1 MAAKDFIKKLAPGA
15 QKVQKKYN
23 VLASLVIAQ
32 GCLESGFGKSDLS
45 QKAHNLFGVKG
56 TYNGKYVLMW
66 TSEQDK
72 KGNVTRIQAKFRK
85 YPSYAESLADLGSL
99 YTRLGR
105 YKAVVG
111 EKDYKKATAAVSK
124 AGYATDINYA
134 TKLNSIIFTYKLTQ
148 YDNLDDVP
156 EEPSEPETPTKPS
169 YPSKEYQGK
178 DVELNDGLPS
188 DIDFRQ
194 LHVSTKDG
202 KELVE
207 IVGAVLELQD
217 DTTGKKS
224 FTFTLMRTEDN
235 GTEFDLLVPG
245 NILYLDEKV
254 YNHQKYYITD
264 IELDQSRKNVLQ
276 KKVTANHVY
285 TVLLVNSRVEEKT
298 SKKLNIKEA
307 LDIALADTPF
317 QYVLKEKES
326 TFDTVDQDG
335 FGEKNRIELLD
346 QIVDD
351 YEIELDVNN
360 YVIYVYKKMGRVV
373 DYTFDSRYNMPG
385 FKLKINDQNTS
396 TRAWGYG
403 AEKKEKKE
411 KTAKKSDAKST
422 DTKTNEDEKEKEP
435 EYEFEPILYIH
446 PDEDKFLIEGKPRWG
461 EPIRDDTVKKPSN
474 MVSAL
479 KKHVNPYPDVVVEAE
494 YQYIYEP
501 ALQGI
506 EEDFW
511 KGDTIH
517 VIADT
522 ANGITFEDDVRL
534 VSVTYNPLNPYDS
547 PKMTFANFRKDIQDY
562 QVSQARQIKQQKRY
576 IDQLMRT
583 LN

>member
-1 MAAKDFIKKLAPGA
+1 MAAADFIKKLAPGA
-15 QKVQKKYN
+15 QKVHKKYN

-32 GCLESGFGKSDLS
+32 GCLESGFGSSGLS
-45 QKAHNLFGVKG
+45 KQANNLFGIKG

-99 YTRLGR
+99 YTRLSL
-105 YKAVVG
+105 YKKVVG

-148 YDNLDDVP
+148 YDNLDDLP
-156 EEPSEPETPTKPS
+156 EEPSEPETPTKPK

-224 FTFTLMRTEDN
+224 FTFTLLRTEDN

-276 KKVTANHVY
+276 KKITANHVY
-285 TVLLVNSRVEEKT
+285 TVLLVNDRVEEKT

-326 TFDTVDQDG
+326 AFDTVDQDG
-335 FGEKNRIELLD
+335 FGEKNRIELMD

-403 AEKKEKKE
+403 AEKK
-411 KTAKKSDAKST
+411 AKKSETKST

-446 PDEDKFLIEGKPRWG
+446 PAEDKFLIEGKPRWG
-461 EPIRDDTVKKPSN
+461 EPIRDDTVKKASN

>member
-1 MAAKDFIKKLAPGA
+1 MAAADFIKKLAPGA
-15 QKVQKKYN
+15 QKVYKKYN

-32 GCLESGFGKSDLS
+32 GCLESGFGTSGLS
-45 QKAHNLFGVKG
+45 KQANNLFGIKG

-99 YTRLGR
+99 YTRLSR
-105 YKAVVG
+105 YKDVVG

-124 AGYATDINYA
+124 AGYATDIHYPS
-134 TKLNSIIFTYKLTQ
+134 KLNSIIEKYNLTK
-148 YDNLDDVP
+148 YDGETVPDVP
-156 EEPSEPETPTKPS
+156 DEPSEPETPTKPT

-178 DVELNDGLPS
+178 DVELNDGLPT

-224 FTFTLMRTEDN
+224 FTFTLLRTEDN

-285 TVLLVNSRVEEKT
+285 TVLLVNDRVEEKT

-326 TFDTVDQDG
+326 AFDTVDQDG
-335 FGEKNRIELLD
+335 LGEKNRIELMD

-403 AEKKEKKE
+403 AEKK
-411 KTAKKSDAKST
+411 AKKSDTKST

-461 EPIRDDTVKKPSN
+461 EPIRDDTVKKASN
-474 MVSAL
+474 MVSTL

>member
-1 MAAKDFIKKLAPGA
+1 MAAADFIKKLAPGA
-15 QKVQKKYN
+15 QKVYKKYN

-32 GCLESGFGKSDLS
+32 GCLESGFGSSGLS
-45 QKAHNLFGVKG
+45 QQANNLFGIKG

-99 YTRLGR
+99 YTRLSR
-105 YKAVVG
+105 YKDVVG

-148 YDNLDDVP
+148 YDTFEDLP
-156 EEPSEPETPTKPS
+156 EEPSEPETPTKPT

-178 DVELNDGLPS
+178 DVELNDGLPT

-207 IVGAVLELQD
+207 IVGAVLDLQD

-224 FTFTLMRTEDN
+224 FTFTLLRTEDN

-326 TFDTVDQDG
+326 AFDIVDQDD
-335 FGEKNRIELLD
+335 FGDKNCIELMD
-346 QIVDD
+346 QIVED

-403 AEKKEKKE
+403 AEKKEKK
-411 KTAKKSDAKST
+411 SDTKST

-461 EPIRDDTVKKPSN
+461 EPIRDDTVKKASN

-479 KKHVNPYPDVVVEAE
+479 KKQVNPYPDVVVEAE
-494 YQYIYEP
+494 YQFIYEP

-506 EEDFW
+506 EDDFW

-534 VSVTYNPLNPYDS
+534 VSVTCNPLNPYDS
-547 PKMTFANFRKDIQDY
+547 PKMIFANFRKDIQDY

>member
-1 MAAKDFIKKLAPGA
+1 MAAADFIKKLAPGA
-15 QKVQKKYN
+15 QKVYRKYN

-66 TSEQDK
+66 TTEQDK
-72 KGNVTRIQAKFRK
+72 KGNETRVQAPFRK
-85 YPSYAESLADLGSL
+85 YPSFAESLEDLGSL
-99 YTRLGR
+99 YTRLSR

-148 YDNLDDVP
+148 YDTFDDVP
-156 EEPSEPETPTKPS
+156 DEPEPETPTKPS

-285 TVLLVNSRVEEKT
+285 TVLLVNDRVEEKI

-307 LDIALADTPF
+307 LDFALAGTPF
-317 QYVLKEKES
+317 QYILKAKLSE
-326 TFDTVDQDG
+326 FDEVDQDG
-335 FGEKNRIELLD
+335 FGEKNRVELMD
-346 QIVDD
+346 QIVED

-360 YVIYVYKKMGRVV
+360 YVIYVHLKMGKVV
-373 DYTFDSRYNMPG
+373 DFTLDSRYNMPG
-385 FKLKINDQNTS
+385 FKMKINDQNTS

-403 AEKKEKKE
+403 AEKK
-411 KTAKKSDAKST
+411 AKKSDTKST
-422 DTKTNEDEKEKEP
+422 DTKTSEDEKEKEP

-461 EPIRDDTVKKPSN
+461 EPIRDDTVKKASN

-494 YQYIYEP
+494 YQFIYEP

-506 EEDFW
+506 EDDFW

>member
-1 MAAKDFIKKLAPGA
+1 MAAADFIKKLAPGA
-15 QKVQKKYN
+15 QKVYKKYN

-32 GCLESGFGKSDLS
+32 GCLESGFGSSGLS
-45 QKAHNLFGVKG
+45 QQANNLFGIKG

-99 YTRLGR
+99 YTRLSR
-105 YKAVVG
+105 YKDVVG
-111 EKDYKKATAAVSK
+111 EKDYKKATASVSK

-148 YDNLDDVP
+148 YDTLDDVP
-156 EEPSEPETPTKPS
+156 DEPSEPPETPAKPS

-178 DVELNDGLPS
+178 DVELNDGLPT

-202 KELVE
+202 KDLVE

-224 FTFTLMRTEDN
+224 FTFTLLRTEDN
-235 GTEFDLLVPG
+235 GAEFDLLVPG

-285 TVLLVNSRVEEKT
+285 TVLLVNNRVEEKT

-326 TFDTVDQDG
+326 AFDIVDQDG
-335 FGEKNRIELLD
+335 FGEKNRIELMD

-403 AEKKEKKE
+403 AEKK
-411 KTAKKSDAKST
+411 AKKSDTKST

-461 EPIRDDTVKKPSN
+461 EPIRDDTVKKASN

>member
-1 MAAKDFIKKLAPGA
+1 MAAADFIKKLAPGA
-15 QKVQKKYN
+15 QKVYKKYN

-32 GCLESGFGKSDLS
+32 GCLESGFGSSGLS
-45 QKAHNLFGVKG
+45 QQANNLFGIKG

-99 YTRLGR
+99 YTRLSR
-105 YKAVVG
+105 YKDVVG

-148 YDNLDDVP
+148 YDTFDDVP
-156 EEPSEPETPTKPS
+156 DEPSEPETPDKPS

-285 TVLLVNSRVEEKT
+285 TVLLVNDRVEEKT

-326 TFDTVDQDG
+326 AFDIVDQDD
-335 FGEKNRIELLD
+335 FGEKNCIELMD
-346 QIVDD
+346 QIVED

-360 YVIYVYKKMGRVV
+360 YVIYVYKKMGKVV

-403 AEKKEKKE
+403 AEKKV
-411 KTAKKSDAKST
+411 KKSDTKST
-422 DTKTNEDEKEKEP
+422 DTKTNEDEEEKEP

-461 EPIRDDTVKKPSN
+461 EPIRDDTVKKASN

-501 ALQGI
+501 ELHGI

>member
-1 MAAKDFIKKLAPGA
+1 MAAADFIKKLAPGA
-15 QKVQKKYN
+15 QKVYKKYN

-32 GCLESGFGKSDLS
+32 GCLESGFGSSGLS
-45 QKAHNLFGVKG
+45 QQANNLFGVKG

-99 YTRLGR
+99 YTRLSR
-105 YKAVVG
+105 YKDVVG

-148 YDNLDDVP
+148 YDTFDDVP
-156 EEPSEPETPTKPS
+156 DEPEPETPTKPS

-285 TVLLVNSRVEEKT
+285 TVLLVNDRVEEKI
-298 SKKLNIKEA
+298 SKKLKINEA
-307 LDIALADTPF
+307 LDFALTGTPF
-317 QYVLKEKES
+317 QYVLKAKLSE
-326 TFDTVDQDG
+326 FDEVDQDG
-335 FGEKNRIELLD
+335 FGEKNRVELMD
-346 QIVDD
+346 QIVED

-360 YVIYVYKKMGRVV
+360 YVIYVHLNMGKVV
-373 DYTFDSRYNMPG
+373 DFTLDSRYNMPG
-385 FKLKINDQNTS
+385 FKMKINDQNTS

-403 AEKKEKKE
+403 AEKK
-411 KTAKKSDAKST
+411 ANKSDTKST
-422 DTKTNEDEKEKEP
+422 DTKTEDEKEKEP
-435 EYEFEPILYIH
+435 EYEFQPILYIH

-461 EPIRDDTVKKPSN
+461 EPIRDDTVKKASN

-494 YQYIYEP
+494 YQFIYEP

-506 EEDFW
+506 EDDFW

>member
-1 MAAKDFIKKLAPGA
+1 MAAADFIKKLAPGA
-15 QKVQKKYN
+15 QKVYKKYN

-99 YTRLGR
+99 YTRLSR
-105 YKAVVG
+105 YKDVVG

-148 YDNLDDVP
+148 YDNLDDLP
-156 EEPSEPETPTKPS
+156 EEPSEPETPTGPE

-178 DVELNDGLPS
+178 DVELNDGLPT

-224 FTFTLMRTEDN
+224 FNFTLLRTEDN

-254 YNHQKYYITD
+254 YSHQKYYITD

-285 TVLLVNSRVEEKT
+285 TVLLVNDRVEEKI

-307 LDIALADTPF
+307 LDFALAGTPF
-317 QYVLKEKES
+317 QYVLKAKLSE
-326 TFDTVDQDG
+326 FDKVDQDG
-335 FGEKNRIELLD
+335 FGEKNRVELMD
-346 QIVDD
+346 QIVED

-360 YVIYVYKKMGRVV
+360 YVIYVHLKMGKVV
-373 DYTFDSRYNMPG
+373 DFTLDSRYNMPG
-385 FKLKINDQNTS
+385 FKMKINDQNTS

-403 AEKKEKKE
+403 AEKK
-411 KTAKKSDAKST
+411 AKKSDTKST
-422 DTKTNEDEKEKEP
+422 DTKTEDEKEKEKEP
-435 EYEFEPILYIH
+435 EYEFQPILYIH

-461 EPIRDDTVKKPSN
+461 EPIRDDTVKKASN

-494 YQYIYEP
+494 YQFIYEP

-506 EEDFW
+506 EDDFW

>member
-1 MAAKDFIKKLAPGA
+1 MAATDFIKKLAPGA
-15 QKVQKKYN
+15 QKVYKKYN

-32 GCLESGFGKSDLS
+32 GCLESGFGSSGLS
-45 QKAHNLFGVKG
+45 QQANNLFGIKG

-99 YTRLGR
+99 YTRLSR
-105 YKAVVG
+105 YKDVVG

-148 YDNLDDVP
+148 YDTFDDVP
-156 EEPSEPETPTKPS
+156 DEPEPETPTKPS

-224 FTFTLMRTEDN
+224 FTFTLFRTEDN

-285 TVLLVNSRVEEKT
+285 TVLLVNDRVEEKI

-307 LDIALADTPF
+307 LDFALAGTPF
-317 QYVLKEKES
+317 QYVLKAKLSE
-326 TFDTVDQDG
+326 FDEVDQDG
-335 FGEKNRIELLD
+335 FGEKNRVELMD
-346 QIVDD
+346 QIVED

-360 YVIYVYKKMGRVV
+360 YVIYVHLKMGKVV

-403 AEKKEKKE
+403 AEKK
-411 KTAKKSDAKST
+411 AKKSDTKST
-422 DTKTNEDEKEKEP
+422 DTNNTKEDEKEKEP

-446 PDEDKFLIEGKPRWG
+446 PDEEKFLIEGKPRWG
-461 EPIRDDTVKKPSN
+461 EPIRDDTVKKASN

-501 ALQGI
+501 ALRGI

>member
-1 MAAKDFIKKLAPGA
+1 MAAADFIKKLAPGA
-15 QKVQKKYN
+15 QKVYKKYN

-32 GCLESGFGKSDLS
+32 GCLESGFGSSGLS
-45 QKAHNLFGVKG
+45 QQANNLFGIKG

-72 KGNVTRIQAKFRK
+72 KGNVTRVQAKFRK

-99 YTRLGR
+99 YTRLSR
-105 YKAVVG
+105 YKDVVG

-124 AGYATDINYA
+124 AGYATDVNYA

-148 YDNLDDVP
+148 YDDVDDLP
-156 EEPSEPETPTKPS
+156 EEPSEPETPTKPT

-178 DVELNDGLPS
+178 DVELNDGLPT

-264 IELDQSRKNVLQ
+264 IELDQKNVLQ

-285 TVLLVNSRVEEKT
+285 TVLLVNDRVEEKT

-326 TFDTVDQDG
+326 AFDTVDQDG
-335 FGEKNRIELLD
+335 FGEKNCIELMD
-346 QIVDD
+346 QIVED

-360 YVIYVYKKMGRVV
+360 YVIYVYKKMGKVV

-403 AEKKEKKE
+403 AEKKV
-411 KTAKKSDAKST
+411 KKSDTKST
-422 DTKTNEDEKEKEP
+422 DTKTNEDEEEKEP

-446 PDEDKFLIEGKPRWG
+446 PDEDMFLLEGKPRWG
-461 EPIRDDTVKKPSN
+461 EPIRDDTVKKASN

-501 ALQGI
+501 ALLGI
-506 EEDFW
+506 EEEFW

-562 QVSQARQIKQQKRY
+562 QVNQARQIKQQKRY

>member
-1 MAAKDFIKKLAPGA
+1 MAAADFIKKLAPGA
-15 QKVQKKYN
+15 QKVYKKYN

-32 GCLESGFGKSDLS
+32 GCLESSFGTSGLS
-45 QKAHNLFGVKG
+45 KQANNLFGIKG

-72 KGNVTRIQAKFRK
+72 KGNVSRIQAKFRK
-85 YPSYAESLADLGSL
+85 YPSYADSLADLGSL
-99 YTRLGR
+99 YTRLSR
-105 YKAVVG
+105 YKDVVG

-148 YDNLDDVP
+148 YDTFDDAP
-156 EEPSEPETPTKPS
+156 DEPSEPETPTKPT

-224 FTFTLMRTEDN
+224 FTFTLLRTEDN

-264 IELDQSRKNVLQ
+264 IELDQRRKNVLQ

-285 TVLLVNSRVEEKT
+285 TVLLVNDRVEEKI

-307 LDIALADTPF
+307 LDFALADTPF
-317 QYVLKEKES
+317 QYVLKAKLSE
-326 TFDTVDQDG
+326 FDEVDQDG
-335 FGEKNRIELLD
+335 FGEKNRVELMD
-346 QIVDD
+346 QIVED

-360 YVIYVYKKMGRVV
+360 YVIYVHLKMGKVV

-403 AEKKEKKE
+403 AEKK
-411 KTAKKSDAKST
+411 AKKSDTKST
-422 DTKTNEDEKEKEP
+422 DTKSNEDEKEKEP

-461 EPIRDDTVKKPSN
+461 EPIRDDTVKKASN
-474 MVSAL
+474 MVSTL

-506 EEDFW
+506 EEEFW

>member
-1 MAAKDFIKKLAPGA
+1 MAAADFIKKLAPGA
-15 QKVQKKYN
+15 QKVYKKYN

-32 GCLESGFGKSDLS
+32 GCLESGFGSSGLS
-45 QKAHNLFGVKG
+45 QQANNLFGIKG

-99 YTRLGR
+99 YTRLSR
-105 YKAVVG
+105 YKDVVG

-148 YDNLDDVP
+148 YDTFDDVP
-156 EEPSEPETPTKPS
+156 DEPSEPETPTKPS

-178 DVELNDGLPS
+178 DVELNAGLPS

-285 TVLLVNSRVEEKT
+285 TVLLVNDRVEEKT

-326 TFDTVDQDG
+326 AFDIVDQDD
-335 FGEKNRIELLD
+335 FGEKNCIELMD
-346 QIVDD
+346 QIVED

-360 YVIYVYKKMGRVV
+360 YVIYVYKKMGKVI

-403 AEKKEKKE
+403 AEKKV
-411 KTAKKSDAKST
+411 KKSDTKST
-422 DTKTNEDEKEKEP
+422 DTKTNEDEEEKEP

-461 EPIRDDTVKKPSN
+461 EPIRDDTVKKASN

-501 ALQGI
+501 ALLGI
-506 EEDFW
+506 EEEFW

-517 VIADT
+517 VIDDT

>member
-1 MAAKDFIKKLAPGA
+1 MAAADFIKKLAPGA
-15 QKVQKKYN
+15 QKVYKKYN

-32 GCLESGFGKSDLS
+32 GCLESGFGSSGLS
-45 QKAHNLFGVKG
+45 KQANNLFGIKG

-72 KGNVTRIQAKFRK
+72 KGNVTRIQARFRK

-99 YTRLGR
+99 YTRLSR

-124 AGYATDINYA
+124 AGYATDIHYPS
-134 TKLNSIIFTYKLTQ
+134 KLNSIIEKYNLTK
-148 YDNLDDVP
+148 YDGETIPDVP

-224 FTFTLMRTEDN
+224 FTFTLLRTEDN

-285 TVLLVNSRVEEKT
+285 TVLLVNDRVEEKT
-298 SKKLNIKEA
+298 SKKLSIKEA

-317 QYVLKEKES
+317 QYVLKAKLSE
-326 TFDTVDQDG
+326 FDTVDQDG
-335 FGEKNRIELLD
+335 FGEKNRIELMD

-373 DYTFDSRYNMPG
+373 DYT
-385 FKLKINDQNTS
+385 
-396 TRAWGYG
+396 
-403 AEKKEKKE
+403 
-411 KTAKKSDAKST
+411 
-422 DTKTNEDEKEKEP
+422 
-435 EYEFEPILYIH
+435 
-446 PDEDKFLIEGKPRWG
+446 
-461 EPIRDDTVKKPSN
+461 
-474 MVSAL
+474 
-479 KKHVNPYPDVVVEAE
+479 
-494 YQYIYEP
+494 
-501 ALQGI
+501 
-506 EEDFW
+506 
-511 KGDTIH
+511 
-517 VIADT
+517 
-522 ANGITFEDDVRL
+522 
-534 VSVTYNPLNPYDS
+534 
-547 PKMTFANFRKDIQDY
+547 
-562 QVSQARQIKQQKRY
+562 
-576 IDQLMRT
+576 
-583 LN
+583 

>member
-1 MAAKDFIKKLAPGA
+1 MAAADFIKKLAPGA
-15 QKVQKKYN
+15 QKVYKKYN

-32 GCLESGFGKSDLS
+32 GCLESGFGSSGLS
-45 QKAHNLFGVKG
+45 QQANNLFGVKG

-99 YTRLGR
+99 YTRLSR
-105 YKAVVG
+105 YKDVVG

-148 YDNLDDVP
+148 YDNLDDLP

-224 FTFTLMRTEDN
+224 FTFTLLRTEDN

-285 TVLLVNSRVEEKT
+285 TVLLVNDRVEEKT

-326 TFDTVDQDG
+326 AFDTVDQDG
-335 FGEKNRIELLD
+335 FGEKNCIELMD
-346 QIVDD
+346 QIVED

-360 YVIYVYKKMGRVV
+360 YVIYVYKKMGKVV

-403 AEKKEKKE
+403 AEKKV
-411 KTAKKSDAKST
+411 KKSDTKST
-422 DTKTNEDEKEKEP
+422 DTKTNEDEEEKEP

-461 EPIRDDTVKKPSN
+461 EPIRDDTVKKASN

>member
-1 MAAKDFIKKLAPGA
+1 MAAADFIKKLAPGA
-15 QKVQKKYN
+15 QKVYKKYN

-32 GCLESGFGKSDLS
+32 GCLESGFGSSGLS
-45 QKAHNLFGVKG
+45 QQANNLFGVKG

-99 YTRLGR
+99 YTRLSR
-105 YKAVVG
+105 YKDVVG

-148 YDNLDDVP
+148 YDTFDDVP
-156 EEPSEPETPTKPS
+156 DEPEPETPTKPT

-178 DVELNDGLPS
+178 DVELNDGLPT

-285 TVLLVNSRVEEKT
+285 TVLLVNDRVEEKT

-326 TFDTVDQDG
+326 AFDIVDQDD
-335 FGEKNRIELLD
+335 FGEKNCIELMD
-346 QIVDD
+346 QIVED

-360 YVIYVYKKMGRVV
+360 YVIYVYKKMGKVV

-403 AEKKEKKE
+403 AEKKV
-411 KTAKKSDAKST
+411 KKSDTKSPDAKTS
-422 DTKTNEDEKEKEP
+422 EAEKEKEP

-461 EPIRDDTVKKPSN
+461 EPIRDDTVKKASN

>member
-1 MAAKDFIKKLAPGA
+1 MAAADFIKKLAPGA
-15 QKVQKKYN
+15 QKVYKKYN

-32 GCLESGFGKSDLS
+32 GCLESGFGSSGLS
-45 QKAHNLFGVKG
+45 QQANNLFGVKG

-99 YTRLGR
+99 YTRLSR
-105 YKAVVG
+105 YKDVVG

-124 AGYATDINYA
+124 AGYATDVNYA

-148 YDNLDDVP
+148 YDTFDDVP
-156 EEPSEPETPTKPS
+156 DEPEPETPTKPS

-285 TVLLVNSRVEEKT
+285 TVLLVNDRVEEKI
-298 SKKLNIKEA
+298 SKKLKINEA
-307 LDIALADTPF
+307 LDFALAGTPF
-317 QYVLKEKES
+317 QYVLKAKLSE
-326 TFDTVDQDG
+326 FDEVDQDG
-335 FGEKNRIELLD
+335 FGEKNRVELMD
-346 QIVDD
+346 QIVED

-360 YVIYVYKKMGRVV
+360 YVIYVHLKMGKVV
-373 DYTFDSRYNMPG
+373 DFTLDSRYNMPG
-385 FKLKINDQNTS
+385 FKMKINDQNTS

-403 AEKKEKKE
+403 AEKKD
-411 KTAKKSDAKST
+411 KKSDTKSPDAKTS
-422 DTKTNEDEKEKEP
+422 EAEKEKEP

-461 EPIRDDTVKKPSN
+461 EPIRDDTVKKASN

>member
-1 MAAKDFIKKLAPGA
+1 MAAADFIKKLAPGA
-15 QKVQKKYN
+15 QKVYKKYN

-32 GCLESGFGKSDLS
+32 GCLESGFGSSGLS
-45 QKAHNLFGVKG
+45 KQANNLFGIKG

-99 YTRLGR
+99 YTRLSR
-105 YKAVVG
+105 YKDVVG

-148 YDNLDDVP
+148 YDTFDDAP
-156 EEPSEPETPTKPS
+156 DEPSEPETPTKPT

-178 DVELNDGLPS
+178 DVELNDGLPT

-285 TVLLVNSRVEEKT
+285 TVLLVNDRVEEKT

-326 TFDTVDQDG
+326 AFDTVDQDG
-335 FGEKNRIELLD
+335 FGEKNRIELMD

-360 YVIYVYKKMGRVV
+360 YVIYVYKKMGKVV

-403 AEKKEKKE
+403 AEKKD
-411 KTAKKSDAKST
+411 KKSDTKST
-422 DTKTNEDEKEKEP
+422 DAKSNEDEKEKEP

-446 PDEDKFLIEGKPRWG
+446 PDEDKFLIEGKPRWV
-461 EPIRDDTVKKPSN
+461 EPIRDDTVKKASN

-479 KKHVNPYPDVVVEAE
+479 KKHVNPFPDVVVEAD

>member
-1 MAAKDFIKKLAPGA
+1 MAAADFIKKLAPGA
-15 QKVQKKYN
+15 QKVYKKYN

-99 YTRLGR
+99 YTRLSR
-105 YKAVVG
+105 YKDVVG

-148 YDNLDDVP
+148 YDTFDDVP
-156 EEPSEPETPTKPS
+156 DEPEPETPTKPS

-285 TVLLVNSRVEEKT
+285 TVLLVNDRVEEKI
-298 SKKLNIKEA
+298 SKKLKINEA
-307 LDIALADTPF
+307 LDFALAGTPF
-317 QYVLKEKES
+317 QYVLKAKISE
-326 TFDTVDQDG
+326 FDEVDQDS
-335 FGEKNRIELLD
+335 FGEKNRVELMD
-346 QIVDD
+346 QIVED

-360 YVIYVYKKMGRVV
+360 YVIYVHLKMGKVI
-373 DYTFDSRYNMPG
+373 DFTLDSRYNMPG
-385 FKLKINDQNTS
+385 FKMKINDQNTS

-403 AEKKEKKE
+403 AEKKD
-411 KTAKKSDAKST
+411 KKSDTKSPDAKTS
-422 DTKTNEDEKEKEP
+422 EAEKEKEP

-461 EPIRDDTVKKPSN
+461 EPIRDDTVKKASN

>member
-1 MAAKDFIKKLAPGA
+1 MAAADFIKKLAPGA
-15 QKVQKKYN
+15 QKVYKKYN

-32 GCLESGFGKSDLS
+32 GCLESGFGSSGLS
-45 QKAHNLFGVKG
+45 QQANNLFGIKG

-99 YTRLGR
+99 YTRLSR
-105 YKAVVG
+105 YKDVVG

-148 YDNLDDVP
+148 YDTFDDVP
-156 EEPSEPETPTKPS
+156 DEPSEPETPTKPS

-178 DVELNDGLPS
+178 DVELNAGLPS

-285 TVLLVNSRVEEKT
+285 TVLLVNDRVEEKT

-326 TFDTVDQDG
+326 AFDIVDQDD
-335 FGEKNRIELLD
+335 FGEKNCIELMD
-346 QIVDD
+346 QIVED

-360 YVIYVYKKMGRVV
+360 YVIYVYKKMGKVI

-403 AEKKEKKE
+403 AEKKV
-411 KTAKKSDAKST
+411 KKSDTKST
-422 DTKTNEDEKEKEP
+422 DTKTNEDEEEKEP

-461 EPIRDDTVKKPSN
+461 EPIRDDTVKKASN

-501 ALQGI
+501 ALLGI
-506 EEDFW
+506 EEEFW

>member
-1 MAAKDFIKKLAPGA
+1 MAAADFIKKLAPGA
-15 QKVQKKYN
+15 QKVYKKYN

-99 YTRLGR
+99 YTRLSR
-105 YKAVVG
+105 YKDVVG

-124 AGYATDINYA
+124 GGYATDINYT

-148 YDNLDDVP
+148 YDTFEDVP
-156 EEPSEPETPTKPS
+156 DEPSEPEKPEKPK

-224 FTFTLMRTEDN
+224 FTFTLLRTEDN

-285 TVLLVNSRVEEKT
+285 TVLLVNDRVEEKT

-307 LDIALADTPF
+307 LDIALSETPF

-326 TFDTVDQDG
+326 AFDTVDQDG
-335 FGEKNRIELLD
+335 FGEKNRIELMD

-403 AEKKEKKE
+403 AEKKD
-411 KTAKKSDAKST
+411 KKSDTKST
-422 DTKTNEDEKEKEP
+422 DSKTKEDEKEKEP

-501 ALQGI
+501 ALLGI

>member
-15 QKVQKKYN
+15 QKVYKKYN

-32 GCLESGFGKSDLS
+32 GCLESGFGSSGLS
-45 QKAHNLFGVKG
+45 KQANNLFGIKG

-99 YTRLGR
+99 YTRLSR
-105 YKAVVG
+105 YKNVVG

-148 YDNLDDVP
+148 YDTFDDAP
-156 EEPSEPETPTKPS
+156 DEPSEPETPPKPT

-224 FTFTLMRTEDN
+224 FTFTLLRTEDN
-235 GTEFDLLVPG
+235 GAEFDLLVPG

-326 TFDTVDQDG
+326 AFDTVDQDG
-335 FGEKNRIELLD
+335 FGEKNRIELMD

-403 AEKKEKKE
+403 AEKK
-411 KTAKKSDAKST
+411 AKKS

-461 EPIRDDTVKKPSN
+461 EPIRDDTVKKASN

-547 PKMTFANFRKDIQDY
+547 PQMTFANFRKDIQDY

>member
-1 MAAKDFIKKLAPGA
+1 MAAADFIKKLAPGA
-15 QKVQKKYN
+15 QKVYKKHN

-32 GCLESGFGKSDLS
+32 GCLESGFGSSGLS
-45 QKAHNLFGVKG
+45 QQANNLFGVKG

-99 YTRLGR
+99 YTRLSR
-105 YKAVVG
+105 YKDVVG

-148 YDNLDDVP
+148 YDTFDDVP
-156 EEPSEPETPTKPS
+156 DEPEPETPTKPS

-285 TVLLVNSRVEEKT
+285 TVLLVNDRVEEKI
-298 SKKLNIKEA
+298 SKKLKINEA
-307 LDIALADTPF
+307 LDFALAGTPF
-317 QYVLKEKES
+317 QYVLKAKLSE
-326 TFDTVDQDG
+326 FDEVDQDG
-335 FGEKNRIELLD
+335 FGEKNRVELMD
-346 QIVDD
+346 QIVED

-360 YVIYVYKKMGRVV
+360 YVIYVHLKMGKVV
-373 DYTFDSRYNMPG
+373 DFTLDSRYNMPG
-385 FKLKINDQNTS
+385 FKMKINDQNTS

-403 AEKKEKKE
+403 AEKKD
-411 KTAKKSDAKST
+411 KKSDTKSPDAKTS
-422 DTKTNEDEKEKEP
+422 EAEKEKEP

-461 EPIRDDTVKKPSN
+461 EPIRDDTVKKASN

>member
-1 MAAKDFIKKLAPGA
+1 MAAADFIKKLAPGA
-15 QKVQKKYN
+15 QKVYKKYN

-32 GCLESGFGKSDLS
+32 GCLESGFGSSGLS
-45 QKAHNLFGVKG
+45 QQANNLFGIKG

-72 KGNVTRIQAKFRK
+72 KGNVTRVQAKFRK

-99 YTRLGR
+99 YTRLSR
-105 YKAVVG
+105 YKDVVG

-124 AGYATDINYA
+124 AGYATDVNYA

-148 YDNLDDVP
+148 YDDVDDLP
-156 EEPSEPETPTKPS
+156 EEPSEPETPTKPT

-178 DVELNDGLPS
+178 DVELNDGLPT

-224 FTFTLMRTEDN
+224 FTFTLLRTEDN
-235 GTEFDLLVPG
+235 GTEFDLLAPG

-285 TVLLVNSRVEEKT
+285 TVLLVNDRVEEKT

-317 QYVLKEKES
+317 QYVLKAKLSE
-326 TFDTVDQDG
+326 FDEVDQDG
-335 FGEKNRIELLD
+335 FGEKNRVELMD
-346 QIVDD
+346 QIVED

-360 YVIYVYKKMGRVV
+360 YVIYVHLKMGKVV
-373 DYTFDSRYNMPG
+373 DFTLDSRYNMPG
-385 FKLKINDQNTS
+385 FKMKINDQNTS

-403 AEKKEKKE
+403 AEKK
-411 KTAKKSDAKST
+411 AKKSDTKST
-422 DTKTNEDEKEKEP
+422 DTKTEDEKEKEP

-461 EPIRDDTVKKPSN
+461 EPIRDDTVKKASN

-501 ALQGI
+501 ALLGI
-506 EEDFW
+506 EEEFW

-562 QVSQARQIKQQKRY
+562 QVNQARQIKQQKRY

>member
-1 MAAKDFIKKLAPGA
+1 MAAADFIKKLAPGA
-15 QKVQKKYN
+15 QKVYKKYN

-32 GCLESGFGKSDLS
+32 GCLESGFGSSGLS
-45 QKAHNLFGVKG
+45 QQANNLFGIKG

-99 YTRLGR
+99 YTRLSR

-148 YDNLDDVP
+148 YDTFDDVP
-156 EEPSEPETPTKPS
+156 DEPEPETPTKPS

-245 NILYLDEKV
+245 NILYLDEKE

-285 TVLLVNSRVEEKT
+285 TVLLVNDRVEEKT

-326 TFDTVDQDG
+326 AFDTVDQDG
-335 FGEKNRIELLD
+335 FGEKNRIELMD

-360 YVIYVYKKMGRVV
+360 YVIYVYKKMGKVA

-385 FKLKINDQNTS
+385 FKMKINDQNTS

-403 AEKKEKKE
+403 AEKK
-411 KTAKKSDAKST
+411 AKKSDTKST
-422 DTKTNEDEKEKEP
+422 DTKTEDEKEKEP

-461 EPIRDDTVKKPSN
+461 EPIRDDTVKKASN

>member
-1 MAAKDFIKKLAPGA
+1 MAAADFIKKLAPGA
-15 QKVQKKYN
+15 QKVYKKYN

-66 TSEQDK
+66 TTEQDK
-72 KGNVTRIQAKFRK
+72 KGNETRVQAKFRK

-99 YTRLGR
+99 YTRLSR

-148 YDNLDDVP
+148 YDTFDDVP
-156 EEPSEPETPTKPS
+156 DEPSEPETPAKPS

-224 FTFTLMRTEDN
+224 FTFTLYRTEDN

-285 TVLLVNSRVEEKT
+285 TVLLVNDRVEEKI
-298 SKKLNIKEA
+298 SKKLKINEA
-307 LDIALADTPF
+307 LDFALAGTPF
-317 QYVLKEKES
+317 QYVLKAKLSE
-326 TFDTVDQDG
+326 FDEVDQDG
-335 FGEKNRIELLD
+335 FGEKNRVELMD
-346 QIVDD
+346 QIVED

-360 YVIYVYKKMGRVV
+360 YVIYVHLKMGKVV

-403 AEKKEKKE
+403 AEKKD
-411 KTAKKSDAKST
+411 KKSDTKST
-422 DTKTNEDEKEKEP
+422 DTKSNEDEKEKEP

-474 MVSAL
+474 MISAL
-479 KKHVNPYPDVVVEAE
+479 KKQVNPYPDVVVEAE

-501 ALQGI
+501 ELHGI

>member
-1 MAAKDFIKKLAPGA
+1 MAAADFIKKLAPGA
-15 QKVQKKYN
+15 QKVYKKYN

-32 GCLESGFGKSDLS
+32 GCLESGFGSSGLS
-45 QKAHNLFGVKG
+45 KQANNLFGIKG

-99 YTRLGR
+99 YTRLSR
-105 YKAVVG
+105 YKNVVG

-124 AGYATDINYA
+124 AGYATDIHYPS
-134 TKLNSIIFTYKLTQ
+134 KLNSIIETYNLTK
-148 YDNLDDVP
+148 YDGETIPDVP
-156 EEPSEPETPTKPS
+156 EEPSEPETPTKPT

-224 FTFTLMRTEDN
+224 FTFTLLRTEDN
-235 GTEFDLLVPG
+235 GAEFDLLVPG

-326 TFDTVDQDG
+326 AFYTVDQDG
-335 FGEKNRIELLD
+335 FGEKNRIELMD

-360 YVIYVYKKMGRVV
+360 YIIYVYKKMGRVV

-403 AEKKEKKE
+403 AERK
-411 KTAKKSDAKST
+411 AKKS

-461 EPIRDDTVKKPSN
+461 EPIRDDTVKKASN